1 MIFVKKYSMTEI
13 YKKYNLSYAQGDSI
27 KNKINKLKNA
37 GIIVQEVESE
47 FVKKKMFIIVDDSI
61 FTQEWK
67 PHPIYPLEA
76 SKNGMVRNIKTK
88 NIY

>member
-1 MIFVKKYSMTEI
+1 MKKYSMTEI
-13 YKKYNLSYAQGDSI
+13 YKKYNLSYAQGGSI
-27 KNKINKLKNA
+27 KNRINKLKNA

-67 PHPIYPLEA
+67 PHPTYPLEA
-76 SKNGMVRNIKTK
+76 AKNGMVRNIKTK